1 MKLFRNKEITFHAL
15 IFLTAGLI
23 TLTSNAASRQCED
36 NGGAII
42 YLSQP
47 VNGVT
52 AEIIAEDFISQNILP
67 NSDIYVRDFWNKF
80 KSSHEHKIDEL
91 VSSWEASQ
99 VAKNAVLDR
108 KAFVEL
114 LFQLRKTIVELEK
127 ERQSPENAAKLI
139 AGEWND
145 WRADH
150 MKQEEFIEQFVS
162 EARSRQQ
169 KNGTP
174 IYGATLQAAQSMRN
188 RLDDLHDAAGSRDPA
203 EDLYQMWLWDSYIR
217 QKAADIEIGK
227 LRSMRDGEAYL
238 NEYLINRKATIKC
251 VVGKFTEKHNQ
262 QLTQSETQSI
272 KQSDRFESSL
282 FAEPTEKEMFTA
294 VATKFNQINANYRA
308 IGQKCERREFE
319 NDPLLAMQCITI
331 CGAGGGKCSIS
342 FELTRFE
349 KLACTEA
356 REQAGYVCDFV
367 VGFSS
372 DSPFAKGAM
381 NQLTGG
387 GNSGQGRFIY
397 NNNSWI
403 FLPMNRR

>member
-1 MKLFRNKEITFHAL
+1 MKLFRKNITFHVL

-23 TLTSNAASRQCED
+23 TATCNAASRQCED
-36 NGGAII
+36 NGGATI

-47 VNGVT
+47 INGVT
-52 AEIIAEDFISQNILP
+52 AEIIAEDFISEIILP
-67 NSDIYVRDFWNKF
+67 NSDAYLRDFWKKF
-80 KSSHEHKIDEL
+80 GASDQNNIEDLIGK
-91 VSSWEASQ
+91 WNASQ
-99 VAKNAVLDR
+99 VAKNAILDR
-108 KAFVEL
+108 KSFTEM
-114 LFQLRKTIVELEK
+114 LFQLRKTIIEFEK
-127 ERQSPENAAKLI
+127 KRQSPENAAKLI

-145 WRADH
+145 WRAKY
-150 MKQEEFIEQFVS
+150 MKQEEFIDQFVS
-162 EARSRQQ
+162 EAKSRQQ
-169 KNGTP
+169 KNGIP
-174 IYGATLQAAQSMRN
+174 SYGATLQAAQSMRN
-188 RLDDLHDAAGSRDPA
+188 RLDNLHDAAGSRDPA

-238 NEYLINRKATIKC
+238 NEYLIKRKATIKC
-251 VVGKFTEKHNQ
+251 VVGKFTEKHDQ
-262 QLTQSETQSI
+262 QITQSEIQSI
-272 KQSDRFESSL
+272 KQSNRFESSL

-294 VATKFNQINANYRA
+294 VATKFDQINANYRA
-308 IGQKCERREFE
+308 IGEKCERREFG

-331 CGAGGGKCSIS
+331 CGAGGGKCNIS

-356 REQAGYVCDFV
+356 REQPGYVCDFV

-397 NNNSWI
+397 NSNSWI